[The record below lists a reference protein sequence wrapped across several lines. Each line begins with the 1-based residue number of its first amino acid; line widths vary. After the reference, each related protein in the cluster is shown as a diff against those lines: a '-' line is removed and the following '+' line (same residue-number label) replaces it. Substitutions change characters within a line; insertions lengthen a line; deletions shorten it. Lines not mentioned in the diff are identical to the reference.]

1 MTTFNSLQNSS
12 KLRNPGFVPGDLVH
26 VTNVYELSLF
36 SGWGK
41 SSSSP
46 GPPNC
51 IGKFLPGQIG
61 IIMETLEHQGGN
73 GCRVMVGHGAMKVG
87 WCNMYCL
94 RKI

>member
-12 KLRNPGFVPGDLVH
+12 KLRNPRFVPGDLVH
-26 VTNVYELSLF
+26 VINTDELSLL

-41 SSSSP
+41 GATRFWP
-46 GPPNC
+46 HNR
-51 IGKFLPGQIG
+51 IGEFLPGQIG

-73 GCRVMVGHGAMKVG
+73 GCRVMVGHGVTKLG
-87 WCNMYCL
+87 WANMYFL